1 MICLRLHDL
10 SSFGQE
16 SKLLDPSYQVPI
28 GRQITEIE
36 VKKSR
41 FICWLDYAEGREDLK
56 QLLAEARQAH
66 PSASHHC
73 WAFSSFNGRHE
84 GQGDDGEPKGTAGRP
99 ILTVLQ
105 YAEVS
110 NVAAVVIRYF
120 GGTKLGTG
128 GLARAYGEAA
138 KYGLQALQTETYSP
152 KVYLSFEA
160 GFEQEAQI
168 RYIVDQA
175 EAEITVEYGSCLR
188 VRIYLNESK
197 LEFVQD
203 HLRRDFPQLE
213 VRVEDG

>member
-1 MICLRLHDL
+1 MPD
-10 SSFGQE
+10 Q
-16 SKLLDPSYQVPI
+16 SYQVPI
-28 GRQITEIE
+28 GRHITEIE

-56 QLLAEARQAH
+56 RLLAEARKAH
-66 PSASHHC
+66 PTASHHC
-73 WAFSSFNGRHE
+73 WAFTSFNGRHE

-105 YAEVS
+105 HAEVS
-110 NVAAVVIRYF
+110 HVAAVVIRYF

-138 KYGLQALQTETYSP
+138 KHGLQTLETEYYSP
-152 KVYLSFEA
+152 KVRLSFDA

-168 RYIVDQA
+168 RYIVAQA
-175 EAEITVEYGSCLR
+175 EAEIFVEYESCLKIL
-188 VRIYLNESK
+188 VDLNEAK
-197 LEFVQD
+197 LDFVRD

-213 VRVEDG
+213 VRLEDG

>member
-1 MICLRLHDL
+1 MICLRIQNL

-16 SKLLDPSYQVPI
+16 SKLLHPSYQVPI
-28 GRQITEIE
+28 AREITEIE

-41 FICWLDYAEGREDLK
+41 FICWIDYAEGREDLK
-56 QLLAEARQAH
+56 RLLAEARHAH

-105 YAEVS
+105 HAEIT

-138 KYGLQALQTETYSP
+138 KHGLQSLKSRTYSP
-152 KVYLSFEA
+152 KAALSFDA

-168 RYIVDQA
+168 RYIVGQA
-175 EAEITVEYGSCLR
+175 EAEITVEYGACLH
-188 VRIYLNESK
+188 VRIDLNESK
-197 LEFVQD
+197 LEFVTE